1 MSTVET
7 LLLDRFE
14 RSVEELKQYCSI
26 PSVSTDPTYKPEVER
41 AARFVADRMARAG
54 LERVEILPTEGHP
67 AVVAEWC
74 HAPGAPT
81 VLVYGHYDVQPPD
94 PVDLWTSPPFA
105 PEIRDGRL
113 YARGASDDKGP
124 SLIPILVAEA
134 FLERDGSLPVN
145 LKFLFEG
152 EEECGSAHLE
162 ALVEAEAKRL
172 AADVVLSADGA
183 MWRPDLPTVTV
194 ASRGMLALELELHGA
209 GKDLHSGRH
218 GGSAPNP
225 LPALARLLAT
235 LHDEAG
241 EVAVAGFDDGITPP
255 DPKLIEAI
263 QASGFDPQGYFA
275 AIGAAA
281 PQPMPSAEELLV
293 RQWLKPTLELNGIT
307 GGYGGPGTKTVIPA
321 KAGAKISCR
330 LVAGQDPERVFA
342 AIEAH
347 LRRHAPAG
355 YRLEIRRHGP
365 GSPAFALPADH
376 PVLALTEG
384 VLGELFGQPPLRV
397 AMGAT
402 IPIGGVFRRV
412 LGIETVFFSFST
424 ADEDYHSPNEFFR
437 LERFRDGLVG
447 WARLLPRLAGHSPG

>member
-7 LLLDRFE
+7 QLLDRFE
-14 RSVEELKQYCSI
+14 QHVEELKQYCAI
-26 PSVSTDPTYKPEVER
+26 PSVSTDPAYAPEVQR

-94 PVDLWTSPPFA
+94 PVELWTSPPFE
-105 PEIRDGRL
+105 PTIRDGRL

-134 FLERDGSLPVN
+134 FLKQEGGLPVN
-145 LKFLFEG
+145 LKFIYEG
-152 EEECGSAHLE
+152 EEECGSTHLA
-162 ALVEAEAKRL
+162 ALVAAEARRL

-194 ASRGMLALELELHGA
+194 ASRGMLALEVELHGP

-225 LPALARLLAT
+225 LPALARLVAT

-241 EVAVAGFDDGITPP
+241 AVAVADFHEGITPP

-275 AIGAAA
+275 MIGAAP
-281 PQPMPSAEELLV
+281 PQPMPSAEDLLV
-293 RQWLKPTLELNGIT
+293 RQWLQPTLELNGIT

-330 LVAGQDPERVFA
+330 LVAGQDPDRVFA

-347 LRRHAPAG
+347 LEQHAPAG

-402 IPIGGVFRRV
+402 IPIGGVFRQI

-447 WARLLPRLAGHSPG
+447 WARLLPRLAGHSRG

>member
-14 RSVEELKQYCSI
+14 RSVEELKQYCAI
-26 PSVSTDPTYKPEVER
+26 PSVSTDPAYKAEVER
-41 AARFVADRMARAG
+41 AARFVADRMTKAG

-94 PVDLWTSPPFA
+94 PVELWTSPPFE
-105 PEIRDGRL
+105 PTIRDGRL
-113 YARGASDDKGP
+113 YARGVSDDKGP
-124 SLIPILVAEA
+124 SLIPLLVAEA
-134 FLERDGSLPVN
+134 FLENQGALPVN

-162 ALVEAEAKRL
+162 ALVAAEAKRL

-225 LPALARLLAT
+225 LPALVRLLAT
-235 LHDEAG
+235 LHDDEG
-241 EVAVAGFDDGITPP
+241 GVAVEGFHDGITPP
-255 DPKLIEAI
+255 DPKLIDAI
-263 QASGFDPQGYFA
+263 RASGFDPQGYFA
-275 AIGAAA
+275 AIGAQA
-281 PQPMPSAEELLV
+281 PQPMPTVEELLV
-293 RQWLKPTLELNGIT
+293 RQWLQPTLELNGIT
-307 GGYGGPGTKTVIPA
+307 GGYGGAGTKTVIPA
-321 KAGAKISCR
+321 KAGAKITCR
-330 LVAGQDPERVFA
+330 LVAGQEPDRVFA

-347 LRRHAPAG
+347 LKQHAPAG
-355 YRLEIRRHGP
+355 FGLEIRRQGP
-365 GSPAFALPADH
+365 GSQAFSLPADQ
-376 PVLALTEG
+376 PVLAMTEA
-384 VLGELFGQPPLRV
+384 VLGELYGQPPLRV

-402 IPIGGVFRRV
+402 IPIGAIFRKH

-424 ADEDYHSPNEFFR
+424 ADEDYHAPNEFFR

-447 WARLLPRLAGHSPG
+447 WARLLPRLAGQSPG

>member
-1 MSTVET
+1 MSDVET

-14 RSVEELKQYCSI
+14 RHVEELKQYCAI
-26 PSVSTDPTYKPEVER
+26 PSVSTDPAYKAGIER

-94 PVDLWTSPPFA
+94 PVELWTSPPFE
-105 PEIRDGRL
+105 PTIRDNRL

-124 SLIPILVAEA
+124 SLIPILVVEA
-134 FLERDGSLPVN
+134 FLESQGKLPVN

-162 ALVEAEAKRL
+162 ALVTAQADRL

-183 MWRPDLPTVTV
+183 LWRPDLPTVTV
-194 ASRGMLALELELHGA
+194 ASRGMLAMELELHGA

-241 EVAVAGFDDGITPP
+241 EVAVAEFHDGITPP
-255 DPKLIEAI
+255 DPKLIDAI
-263 QASGFDPQGYFA
+263 RASGFDVQGYFT
-275 AIGAAA
+275 AIGAE
-281 PQPMPSAEELLV
+281 PPRPLPSVEDLLV
-293 RQWLKPTLELNGIT
+293 RQWLKPTLELNGIS

-330 LVAGQDPERVFA
+330 LVAGQDPDRVFT

-347 LRRHAPAG
+347 LRQHAPAG

-365 GSPAFALPADH
+365 GSQAFALPADH

-384 VLGELFGQPPLRV
+384 VLGEIYGQPPLRV

-402 IPIGGVFRRV
+402 IPIGTIFRRR

-424 ADEDYHSPNEFFR
+424 SDEDYHSPNEFFR
-437 LERFRDGLVG
+437 LERFRDGMVG
-447 WARLLPRLAGHSPG
+447 WAKLLPRMAGQSPG